1 MRFGAV
7 LGLLFALVG
16 ACAAQETSFPVGPQ
30 YLITT
35 DSALFLRPI
44 ATPSLSL
51 SAPLTGLSA
60 AAAATETVAA
70 PETGTTSVTETASA
84 PTSSA
89 LPPPVNLSRIFWGSP
104 ETGEQVSE
112 TSNVIEISGAAT
124 PSNLPESIVNV
135 GVGELTDSSSLR
147 ERGYGVTVA
156 EASAYWKTHKPRA
169 PRVYTNRDIERFH
182 SGA

>member
-16 ACAAQETSFPVGPQ
+16 VCAAQETSFPVGPQ

-35 DSALFLRPI
+35 DSTLFLRPI

-60 AAAATETVAA
+60 AATETVAA
-70 PETGTTSVTETASA
+70 PETGTTPAAETPSVPA
-84 PTSSA
+84 SSA

-124 PSNLPESIVNV
+124 PSNVPESIVNI
-135 GVGELTDSSSLR
+135 GVGELTDASSLR
-147 ERGYGVTVA
+147 DRGYGVTVA
-156 EASAYWKTHKPRA
+156 EASAYWKMHKPRA